1 MNVTFDPVERI
12 TVSEEIAKKVLE
24 MINTGMLKPGDK
36 LPSERDLMD
45 QLRVSRSS
53 IREALRSL
61 SLMGLLETRPGD
73 GTYVGDHLVGF
84 LAGQLEWSQLLS
96 KRDIVELLEVRDP
109 LEIQAAGLAAQRS
122 TPATIATLR
131 EAVAAY
137 RNPNASVE
145 ARFDADMLL
154 HNTIAAM
161 SGNRLLIYLL
171 SVIRESLRE
180 YVLEN
185 RMRFSIRTSA
195 GDDHQRLVEAI
206 QAGDELR
213 ARAVMAQHLQAHRPL
228 QLGSATQEALKKDI
242 PPTHEVLGI
251 SPPPTKISQGG

>member
-73 GTYVGDHLVGF
+73 GTYVSDHLVGF
-84 LAGQLEWSQLLS
+84 LAGQLEWSQLLR

-109 LEIQAAGLAAQRS
+109 LEIQAAGLAAQRN
-122 TPATIATLR
+122 TPAAIATLR

-154 HNTIAAM
+154 HNTIATM

-185 RMRFSIRTSA
+185 RMTFSIRTSA

-213 ARAVMAQHLQAHRPL
+213 ARAAMAQHLQAHRPL
-228 QLGSATQEALKKDI
+228 QLGAPGSAPQETPKKDFQNI
-242 PPTHEVLGI
+242 TPN
-251 SPPPTKISQGG
+251 